1 MSNNMMSTTMQ
12 YLFFI
17 IDNEKYA
24 LETDDIQEI
33 IDYSI
38 ITKVPKSNKCIKGIV
53 NVRGELIPVIDPK
66 IRFNIGEVEIKK
78 RTSFIIINI
87 LSSIE
92 VKKVPIALM
101 VDYVEEVEQIEE
113 VDILPAPVFGT
124 KIDEK
129 YVKNIIRFNEEYISL
144 LNIDYVLSLSE
155 LSIID

>member
-1 MSNNMMSTTMQ
+1 MSNNIIVTTMQ

-24 LETDDIQEI
+24 LETNDIQEI
-33 IDYSI
+33 IDYSK
-38 ITKVPKSNKCIKGIV
+38 ITRVPKANKCIKGIT

-66 IRFNIGEVEIKK
+66 IRFNIGEIEIKK

-87 LSSIE
+87 LSNIE
-92 VKKVPIALM
+92 DKKVPIALI
-101 VDYVEEVEQIEE
+101 VDYVEEVEEVE
-113 VDILPAPVFGT
+113 LVDILPAPVFGT

-129 YVKNIIRFNEEYISL
+129 YIKNIIRFNEEYISL
-144 LNIDYVLSLSE
+144 LNIDHVLNLSE